1 MLFLLTYL
9 WSSYLDGDEEEI
21 DNDESEEETDSEEE
35 DTEFE
40 DDEEIDKLPM
50 PLRDAKAKA
59 VQQQRRAL
67 EEKLGP
73 KAFLQGYPAVQVNR
87 EDVYF
92 IKYG

>member
-1 MLFLLTYL
+1 M
-9 WSSYLDGDEEEI
+9 DD
-21 DNDESEEETDSEEE
+21 DESEDEDSEE

-73 KAFLQGYPAVQVNR
+73 KAFLQAYPAVQVNL
-87 EDVYF
+87 ENDLQIMVY
-92 IKYG
+92 K